1 MKVIMRYSFVLLA
14 AFLCVVMVRTGFA
27 QGEPLDIQLPEIQ
40 LRAFSSAQFPLMSLA
55 FDLRDNNGE
64 TIPNLTSSQIDLQED
79 GQSHEIT
86 TLFHEINNDLVVSLA
101 LVIDVSGS
109 TQGQPLQNAIQAAN
123 DLLDNLNSN
132 DEVAFVAVRPD
143 VSVDTEQLDS
153 QHEVGFTT
161 DDNEIRQVV
170 NTLEIQGEQTA
181 LYNAMFKAVKLTS
194 TQNMKRRA
202 IIVMTDGR
210 DFTNSVITAD
220 DPIDEANRNNIPIF
234 TIALGQP
241 RDELYLQRVAARTG
255 GIFQAT
261 NDPQELSFLF
271 NEVLNSLKQE
281 YRLTY
286 NSGLPTKDQ
295 AEHQLK
301 LFINTRGTSVNDEL
315 YFNLFSDEFRTILT
329 PAPTEIPTSTP
340 TPTAESLPLATP
352 TVAIA
357 LSTEIPLPTETASP
371 TAPPTPTIMPTPIAL
386 NLNLDLGNKTPFERI
401 EDNPS
406 PILIVSLI
414 LLFLIVLIA
423 LASRFYKRIKN
434 KQKQQASELA
444 HHSENETAVTKYNL
458 PVTKEQ
464 NKTSNAQHNTKTKT
478 NNEEFVHTT
487 VKDPTLNN
495 PTTQVTSY
503 GNLFTDQG
511 TVGRTNGSDNQNA
524 SSDFDWPVE
533 TPQLIRVHDKQDFEI
548 SNHYVFVGRHP
559 KSDILLQ
566 DETVSARHAVLIQS
580 EEKILIQDIGSTNGT
595 FVNGEQI
602 ERRKTLQDG
611 DQLYFGK
618 VKMLYRA
625 PKEETTL
632 TPSPSIL

>member
-1 MKVIMRYSFVLLA
+1 MMKKVIMRYSVVWIA
-14 AFLCVVMVRTGFA
+14 TFLCVVMARTGFA
-27 QGEPLDIQLPEIQ
+27 QGEPLDIQLPKIQ

-79 GQSHEIT
+79 GQSRQIT
-86 TLFHEINNDLVVSLA
+86 TLFHEINNDLIISLA

-109 TQGQPLQNAIQAAN
+109 SQGQPLQNAIQATN
-123 DLLDNLNSN
+123 DLLDNLNTN
-132 DEVAFVAVRPD
+132 DEVAFVAVRPT
-143 VSVDTEQLDS
+143 VSVDTEQLDL
-153 QHEVGFTT
+153 QHEMGFTT
-161 DDNEIRQVV
+161 DYDQILQVV
-170 NTLEIQGEQTA
+170 NRLEIQGEQTA
-181 LYNAMFKAVKLTS
+181 LYNAIFKAVKLTS
-194 TQNMKRRA
+194 AQNMKRRA

-234 TIALGQP
+234 TIALGDP
-241 RDELYLQRVAARTG
+241 RNELYLQRVAARTG

-261 NDPQELSFLF
+261 NQNPQELSFLF

-281 YRLTY
+281 YKLTY
-286 NSGLPTKDQ
+286 NSGLLTKDQ

-301 LFINTRGTSVNDEL
+301 LSINTRGTSVNDEL

-329 PAPTEIPTSTP
+329 PAPTPTPTSTP
-340 TPTAESLPLATP
+340 TPISTAVFLPLATATQP
-352 TVAIA
+352 TREQAPIA
-357 LSTEIPLPTETASP
+357 LSTEIPPPTETATP
-371 TAPPTPTIMPTPIAL
+371 TATPIAM
-386 NLNLDLGNKTPFERI
+386 NLNLDLENKTLFERI
-401 EDNPS
+401 QDNPS
-406 PILIVSLI
+406 PIVIVSLI
-414 LLFLIVLIA
+414 LLSLIVLIA

-434 KQKQQASELA
+434 KQKQRVSELD
-444 HHSENETAVTKYNL
+444 HNSESETAVTKYNL

-464 NKTSNAQHNTKTKT
+464 NKTSSAQKEKKRKT
-478 NNEEFVHTT
+478 NQEELVHPT
-487 VKDPTLNN
+487 VKDPSID
-495 PTTQVTSY
+495 PTTQVIE
-503 GNLFTDQG
+503 N
-511 TVGRTNGSDNQNA
+511 DNKKT
-524 SSDFDWPVE
+524 SSDFDSPVE

-548 SNHYVFVGRHP
+548 SNNYVFVGRHP

-566 DETVSARHAVLIQS
+566 DESVSARHAVLIQS

-611 DQLYFGK
+611 DHLHFGK

-625 PKEETTL
+625 PKEETTV
-632 TPSPSIL
+632 